1 MVLQVLLAHLR
12 LDFRAF
18 FSVSAN
24 DLRVFKSAENCIY
37 KQGREQ
43 LDVMLTRSD
52 LLDLLLVLLL
62 LEAHMIIVYNKD
74 Y

>member
-1 MVLQVLLAHLR
+1 MTVTEGVWQRR
-12 LDFRAF
+12 LT
-18 FSVSAN
+18 VPVGVTP
-24 DLRVFKSAENCIY
+24 L
-37 KQGREQ
+37 
-43 LDVMLTRSD
+43 D

>member
-43 LDVMLTRSD
+43 LDVMLTRSEWS
-52 LLDLLLVLLL
+52 L
-62 LEAHMIIVYNKD
+62 NKND
-74 Y
+74 RGGGGGGGSC